1 MNTKK
6 SVFNKLFGKKSLSKT
21 ELKNVKVDLSI
32 VDDLEGLY
40 NDLDQSFSE
49 AVYYESERLNELT
62 DQYFKAVDPIK
73 QEIDEMAING
83 SVRYLEETSEKVK
96 ELIIQLNEKATDLGI
111 DPRDLVTNYD
121 DLNEMSL
128 SAQMV
133 YDEFLSKY
141 RETIGY
147 TGNNSFLS

>member
-6 SVFNKLFGKKSLSKT
+6 SVFSKLFGKKFLSKT

>member
-40 NDLDQSFSE
+40 NDLDKSFSE
-49 AVYYESERLNELT
+49 AVYYRNDRLDELT

-128 SAQMV
+128 SGQMV
-133 YDEFLSKY
+133 YDELLSKY
-141 RETIGY
+141 IETIGY

>member
-40 NDLDQSFSE
+40 NDLDKSFSE
-49 AVYYESERLNELT
+49 AVYYRNDRLDELT

-133 YDEFLSKY
+133 YDELLSKY

>member
-21 ELKNVKVDLSI
+21 ELKNLKVDLSI

-49 AVYYESERLNELT
+49 AVYYRNDRLDELT

-111 DPRDLVTNYD
+111 DPRDLVANYD